1 MSLQTNITSIAL
13 ISKQKKEENAEFKA
27 YLKEKNVKE
36 IDTIVHGLS
45 DKITPQI
52 DCTACGNCCA
62 NLRPTATREE
72 VGKFA
77 KEEEID
83 KYMYAESFSCKNL
96 NDKKCTAYAERPQ
109 ECRSYPYMDRD
120 NFINRTTGILQNYAV
135 CPIVFNIFESLK
147 KELKWSYQ
155 VK

>member
-1 MSLQTNITSIAL
+1 MSLQINIKSIAE
-13 ISKQKKEENAEFKA
+13 IAKQKREENAVFKV
-27 YLKEKNVKE
+27 YLKEQNVKE

-72 VGKFA
+72 VGKFV
-77 KEEEID
+77 KEDEID
-83 KYMYAESFSCKNL
+83 KYMYAESIVCKNL
-96 NDKKCTAYAERPQ
+96 KDKKCSVYADRPE

-147 KELKWSYQ
+147 KELKWSYT